1 MCVAYERSRCAVGDR
16 LTDMRVHPDD
26 PMVAHLKRL
35 TEEFRR
41 HEDAAATVR
50 NQMDRQIQAMKA
62 AGYSYPVLAEATGLA
77 IATIQYSV
85 AREKRD

>member
-41 HEDAAATVR
+41 HEDAAAVIR
-50 NQMDRQIQAMKA
+50 RQMDR
-62 AGYSYPVLAEATGLA
+62 
-77 IATIQYSV
+77 
-85 AREKRD
+85 